1 MSSTMIS
8 VGKIFNAHKP
18 AISLNILLC
27 VIEIALTALIPLFI
41 GFTIDGL
48 LAGKSQELM
57 ILVTILVFLV
67 VVSVIRRF
75 YDTRAYGKIRVGV
88 MADLAK
94 LNCHL
99 PVSTLNARLE
109 MGRELVDFLEH
120 KLPEIL
126 NAGVQ
131 FIVSL
136 AVLYF
141 LNPMLSATAFI
152 AALLMMLIYSAF
164 HRDFYQANGAYNQ
177 QAERQVAIL
186 AEGSSVNLRNHFTR
200 LKKLE
205 INLSDREAV
214 LYGGV
219 FIVLL
224 AMVVSNLWYA
234 TSQMAITAG
243 TIFSIVS
250 YSWEFVEAAIVLP
263 VTLQSW
269 ARLSEITKRINSI
282 SKGDL
287 DVD

>member
-1 MSSTMIS
+1 MTIQPIS
-8 VGKIFNAHKP
+8 VRQILRSNQQAV
-18 AISLNILLC
+18 AINVLLTI
-27 VIEIALTALIPLFI
+27 VEITLTALIPLFI

-48 LAGKSQELM
+48 LAGQSRELLILM
-57 ILVTILVFLV
+57 AILVVLVI
-67 VVSVIRRF
+67 VSVTRRF
-75 YDTRAYGKIRVGV
+75 YDTRAYGKIRVTTQVGI
-88 MADLAK
+88 AK
-94 LNCHL
+94 QNHHL

-126 NAGVQ
+126 TASVQ
-131 FIVSL
+131 FVISL
-136 AVLYF
+136 AVLFF
-141 LNPMLSATAFI
+141 LNPILSATAFI
-152 AALLMMLIYSAF
+152 AAVSMMLIYGFF
-164 HRDFYQANGAYNQ
+164 HQGFYQLNGAHNQ
-177 QAERQVAIL
+177 QTEQQVSLL
-186 AEGSSVNLRNHFTR
+186 AAKSLPTITRHFNS
-200 LKKLE
+200 LKALE
-205 INLSDREAV
+205 IKLSDREAL
-214 LYGGV
+214 LYGCV

-282 SKGDL
+282 NKED
-287 DVD
+287 